1 METQARRRSETRAEP
16 PSAGIK
22 GVSLQAPPHLQAFCV
37 KIAIHTLK
45 ARKNAHDLGSGLISI
60 PRHCQR
66 TSNKTV
72 DCKRSCLPLSVRAKL
87 LTFNLVRATRN
98 RQVIGQNC

>member
-22 GVSLQAPPHLQAFCV
+22 GVSLQARPHLQAFCV

-45 ARKNAHDLGSGLISI
+45 ARKNAHDLGSALSLY
-60 PRHCQR
+60 PD
-66 TSNKTV
+66 TV
-72 DCKRSCLPLSVRAKL
+72 REPQTKL
-87 LTFNLVRATRN
+87 LTVRDPAFLYL
-98 RQVIGQNC
+98 